1 MTLEVIDG
9 YAEGPS
15 RLLLVEG
22 QAGHV
27 ATEALA
33 GSVTFESSGA
43 HHNQISKDRML
54 QHRQPRTDRSP
65 ARAQRR
71 AGLVP
76 LPCRRYRMRMD
87 AGREFDIVMVAEPEG
102 GYSVFV
108 PELPSVATQ
117 GETIEEAR
125 ANAQEAIEGYL
136 EVMHE
141 DDLPIPSVHRDRVAV
156 HAA

>member
-1 MTLEVIDG
+1 
-9 YAEGPS
+9 
-15 RLLLVEG
+15 
-22 QAGHV
+22 
-27 ATEALA
+27 
-33 GSVTFESSGA
+33 
-43 HHNQISKDRML
+43 
-54 QHRQPRTDRSP
+54 
-65 ARAQRR
+65 
-71 AGLVP
+71 
-76 LPCRRYRMRMD
+76 MD

-141 DDLPIPSVHRDRVAV
+141 DGLPIPSVHRDRVAV